1 MRPLGR
7 LSCRREFIIKMVV
20 KEIGYEDVGLIHAA
34 KNSELWLA
42 LMNMAMNY
50 QVPQKVGNFLN
61 S

>member
-1 MRPLGR
+1 
-7 LSCRREFIIKMVV
+7 MVV